1 LNKFYWI
8 PIAIAPFLLSEIYFA
23 ILQHR
28 SRKAIRKFKSADSQL
43 FPDLKVWF
51 KNYNSSKRK
60 NKITTSAFDTLYTF
74 NDCDLLLEEN
84 SFLVVGKVK
93 FMGFSRKLY
102 PTVFTYDETYSG
114 SIKNSRIALIRKID
128 QVGQDLEIEF
138 EEHRYTDTM
147 ILVIK
152 NAGQI
157 LTERM
162 KACFSSQIKGTE
174 QTNSNFV
181 DP

>member
-1 LNKFYWI
+1 MNKFYWI
-8 PIAIAPFLLSEIYFA
+8 AIAIAPFLLSEIYFA

-74 NDCDLLLEEN
+74 NDCELLLEED

-102 PTVFTYDETYSG
+102 PTVFTNDNTYSG
-114 SIKNSRIALIRKID
+114 SIKSSRIALIRKVD
-128 QVGQDLEIEF
+128 LVGRDLEIEF

-147 ILVIK
+147 TMVIK
-152 NAGQI
+152 NADQI
-157 LTERM
+157 LSDRIM
-162 KACFSSQIKGTE
+162 ACFSSLLKETE
-174 QTNSNFV
+174 QTNSNSV